1 MMIVRTYTD
10 AGKSGLRIDGRN
22 ALKQLIH
29 DVENGN
35 ADFSAILVYDVSR
48 WGRFQDA
55 DESAYYEYICRRAKI
70 EVHYC
75 AEQFENDGSP
85 ISTIVKGVKRAMAG
99 EYSRE
104 LSAKVFIGQCR
115 LIELGFRQGGSP
127 GFGLRRMLR
136 DVTGQQK
143 GMLDRGEQKSI
154 QTDRVILV
162 PGPKEEVEIV
172 RWMYRIFVED
182 RIVESRLAKMLN
194 ERGIATDLGRAWTH
208 GTVHQVLTS
217 EKYVG
222 NNVYNRM
229 SFKLKQKRVVNPPD
243 MWIRGNGAF
252 EPIIPSD
259 LFTKAQDII
268 RERSRKYTNDELLDQ
283 LRKLLEHN
291 GHLSGLLIDE
301 AEGMAS
307 SSVYRNRFS
316 SLVRAYKLIAYTPE
330 RDYQFIETNRQLRLM
345 YPNVVSNVI
354 ERIHRLG
361 GAVHSDPGNDRLTV
375 NDEFTAS
382 IVIARCRQRES
393 GLLRW
398 LIRVDS
404 GLNPDITVA
413 VRMDAPNRELLD
425 YYLLPRLD
433 LTFEKLLLAEE
444 NHISL
449 ETYRFDTLDF
459 FFGMAQKGSNPGGSV
474 NNTAPIVEM
483 IPVDQINVLNPRSR
497 NKIVFQTIVSN
508 ISNLGLKRPITVAR
522 RAESNEGKP
531 YDLVCGQGRL
541 EAFIALGQAEI
552 PAIVREASKEDC
564 FLMSLVENV
573 ARRQIR
579 PLELL
584 REISNLKARGY
595 STTDIANKIDVHKTY
610 VTGIIH
616 LLKNGEERLI
626 YAVEKGRI
634 PLSVAMQIANADEE
648 GIQQALC
655 QAYEEKT
662 LRGRR
667 LLTVRRI
674 IELRKTNGKR
684 SNPGVRRRNDRVQ
697 SAESLVRVYRQE
709 VDRQKLLVKKS
720 QLAEHRLLFIVS
732 ALKNLFRDEN
742 FLTLLRA
749 EELDSL
755 PAYLAEKIQVSE
767 KV

>member
-1 MMIVRTYTD
+1 
-10 AGKSGLRIDGRN
+10 
-22 ALKQLIH
+22 
-29 DVENGN
+29 
-35 ADFSAILVYDVSR
+35 
-48 WGRFQDA
+48 
-55 DESAYYEYICRRAKI
+55 
-70 EVHYC
+70 
-75 AEQFENDGSP
+75 
-85 ISTIVKGVKRAMAG
+85 
-99 EYSRE
+99 
-104 LSAKVFIGQCR
+104 
-115 LIELGFRQGGSP
+115 
-127 GFGLRRMLR
+127 MLR
-136 DVTGQQK
+136 DVTGQPK
-143 GMLDRGEQKSI
+143 GILDRGEQKSI

-194 ERGIATDLGRAWTH
+194 ERGIATDLGRAWTQ

-243 MWIRGNGAF
+243 MWIRGDGAF
-252 EPIIPSD
+252 ESIIPSD

-283 LRKLLEHN
+283 LRRLLEHK

-316 SLVRAYKLIAYTPE
+316 SLIRAYKLIAYTPK

-361 GAVHSDPGNDRLTV
+361 GAVQADPGNDRFIV

-413 VRMDAPNRELLD
+413 VRMDAPNREPLD

-444 NHISL
+444 NPLGL

-459 FFGMAQKGSNPGGSV
+459 FFGMAQ
-474 NNTAPIVEM
+474 
-483 IPVDQINVLNPRSR
+483 
-497 NKIVFQTIVSN
+497 
-508 ISNLGLKRPITVAR
+508 
-522 RAESNEGKP
+522 RA
-531 YDLVCGQGRL
+531 
-541 EAFIALGQAEI
+541 
-552 PAIVREASKEDC
+552 
-564 FLMSLVENV
+564 
-573 ARRQIR
+573 
-579 PLELL
+579 
-584 REISNLKARGY
+584 
-595 STTDIANKIDVHKTY
+595 
-610 VTGIIH
+610 
-616 LLKNGEERLI
+616 
-626 YAVEKGRI
+626 RI
-634 PLSVAMQIANADEE
+634 PE
-648 GIQQALC
+648 
-655 QAYEEKT
+655 
-662 LRGRR
+662 
-667 LLTVRRI
+667 
-674 IELRKTNGKR
+674 
-684 SNPGVRRRNDRVQ
+684 
-697 SAESLVRVYRQE
+697 AE
-709 VDRQKLLVKKS
+709 
-720 QLAEHRLLFIVS
+720 
-732 ALKNLFRDEN
+732 
-742 FLTLLRA
+742 
-749 EELDSL
+749 
-755 PAYLAEKIQVSE
+755 
-767 KV
+767 